1 MQKLTLILLLFL
13 AIIVI
18 ALLPKIVSEPWII
31 ETNQAT
37 TAETSNTSVSASTAA
52 EKTKYRQDAQLLL
65 ADIIRL
71 RDGLLSQAV
80 ELWARLAFEQA
91 LLVIEQGDQQ
101 YGNGE
106 YQQSIVSYQRALDE
120 FNSLDSQALITLNEA
135 KEASFSAIERASSS
149 TDSTTAADNARLAM
163 AMAPEDKIAQ
173 TLAQRASRL
182 PALIVLLQDAAVLI
196 QQEKLDEAES
206 LYEQALD
213 IDSVHIRTQDALR
226 SVQQQIIN
234 NKFSSLMS
242 EGFDA
247 LDNENFS
254 EARLKFIQAQ
264 TLFPNEV
271 SVDRALN
278 QVDGQ
283 ESQKWVST
291 NMRLAKQFESEENW
305 QQALGVYDQLLS
317 TDVSLINAKVRRI
330 SVSVRAI
337 LNNRIEDI
345 FKAPLALSGADVF
358 QSAQRVLVDAQN
370 ISDAGPVLT
379 RQIKQLEKALIAS
392 QIPIKVVIQS
402 DGLTDVVIYRVGNL
416 NRFLETT
423 VLLKPGNYVAAGKRQ
438 SYRDVRAQFIVDSQS
453 ETGVIVVI
461 CTDKI

>member
-305 QQALGVYDQLLS
+305 QQALDVYNQLLS
-317 TDVSLINAKVRRI
+317 TDVSLINAKVRKI

-337 LNNRIEDI
+337 LNSRIEDI
-345 FKAPLALSGADVF
+345 FKAPLALSGSDVF
-358 QSAQRVLVDAQN
+358 QSAQRVLADAQN

-379 RQIKQLEKALIAS
+379 RQIKQLEKVLIAS